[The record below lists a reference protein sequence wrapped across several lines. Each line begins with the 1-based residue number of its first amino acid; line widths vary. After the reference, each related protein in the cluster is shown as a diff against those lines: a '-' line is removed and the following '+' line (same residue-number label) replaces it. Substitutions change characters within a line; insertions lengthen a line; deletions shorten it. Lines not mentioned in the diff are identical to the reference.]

1 AARAAHGPRKGFNPL
16 SKSGFI
22 TFYSSPNL
30 RTTGGTKG
38 RVPFKGRKVTYV
50 RSDPRVCVRRIAP
63 AGDAQPRMASQ
74 AREAPSRR
82 VAGIEPRRPA
92 RRRTV
97 RSGEAIRI
105 SQLARAQIARR
116 FSDSRWPAVRRRA
129 QRRPR
134 ATGSAPRRASRQA
147 L

>member
-74 AREAPSRR
+74 AREASTRR
-82 VAGIEPRRPA
+82 AAEIEPRHPA

-97 RSGEAIRI
+97 RSGEAVRI
-105 SQLARAQIARR
+105 SQLARTQVPRR
-116 FSDSRWPAVRRRA
+116 FSHHRR
-129 QRRPR
+129 
-134 ATGSAPRRASRQA
+134 TA